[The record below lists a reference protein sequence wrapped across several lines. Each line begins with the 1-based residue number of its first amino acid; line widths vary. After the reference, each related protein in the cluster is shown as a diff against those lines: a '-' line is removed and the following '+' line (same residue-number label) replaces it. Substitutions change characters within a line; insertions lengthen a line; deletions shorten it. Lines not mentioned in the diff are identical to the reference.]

1 LKFLA
6 KKSSINSTIVPSW
19 SKLVVNWREYMYTSF
34 LLRVEKEKLSIATYE
49 IEQTKLDWERM
60 KNNAQLAFDHY
71 EVSLNSRSNVT
82 DSEIW
87 RYTHISLLGWRMSR
101 GTDTLEMYYLLE

>member
-1 LKFLA
+1 MKFLA

-34 LLRVEKEKLSIATYE
+34 LLRVEKEKLSIAAYE

-60 KNNAQLAFDHY
+60 KA
-71 EVSLNSRSNVT
+71 NSRLT
-82 DSEIW
+82 YD
-87 RYTHISLLGWRMSR
+87 H
-101 GTDTLEMYYLLE
+101 LEVILNNFIK